1 MSERSCAS
9 LLLRRFVFRM
19 AEASAKRVT
28 GDEPQGTMG
37 RVQTAGEAP
46 ARSCV
51 VFLAK
56 KSFSWHGPIFG
67 LFKSWKRSIL
77 VAYCCKHCKL
87 WVDRWM
93 AQNFKT
99 WGRNNRQAAKESVL
113 LDSYES
119 KTSNKIFD
127 DLTVSGKSYIL
138 VFNLSFI
145 AESGLVKYSAGDYVS
160 IFRSFRPNPPNNE
173 QVTLWIERSARPS

>member
-1 MSERSCAS
+1 MQNS
-9 LLLRRFVFRM
+9 LLLMRFVFRM

-87 WVDRWM
+87 
-93 AQNFKT
+93 
-99 WGRNNRQAAKESVL
+99 
-113 LDSYES
+113 
-119 KTSNKIFD
+119 
-127 DLTVSGKSYIL
+127 
-138 VFNLSFI
+138 
-145 AESGLVKYSAGDYVS
+145 
-160 IFRSFRPNPPNNE
+160 
-173 QVTLWIERSARPS
+173 

>member
-1 MSERSCAS
+1 MAGPCLSIHCPWDNIITPFYAS
-9 LLLRRFVFRM
+9 LKTSYNLVFLEVYFKHPAGVTVCLGIFVWAYFSLRSTRFEVVG
-19 AEASAKRVT
+19 AKKNGCARRRHACLPLAHPFFLAPTTSIQALATQTRLPPPQALRFSHRRGERETRVT

-87 WVDRWM
+87 
-93 AQNFKT
+93 
-99 WGRNNRQAAKESVL
+99 
-113 LDSYES
+113 
-119 KTSNKIFD
+119 
-127 DLTVSGKSYIL
+127 
-138 VFNLSFI
+138 
-145 AESGLVKYSAGDYVS
+145 
-160 IFRSFRPNPPNNE
+160 
-173 QVTLWIERSARPS
+173 

>member
-1 MSERSCAS
+1 MTVRWNLDVWYCSKQEEMIEQWIINIMTHHGKALKMGLYNCVTRAVYNRPAS
-9 LLLRRFVFRM
+9 SSGASFFAWQRRAWNEWLVM
-19 AEASAKRVT
+19 KRT
-28 GDEPQGTMG
+28 GTMG
-37 RVQTAGEAP
+37 RVQTAGQTP
-46 ARSCV
+46 VRSCV

-113 LDSYES
+113 LDSYELR
-119 KTSNKIFD
+119 TSNKIFD
-127 DLTVSGKSYIL
+127 DLTV
-138 VFNLSFI
+138 I
-145 AESGLVKYSAGDYVS
+145 APFTPKNY
-160 IFRSFRPNPPNNE
+160 
-173 QVTLWIERSARPS
+173 

>member
-1 MSERSCAS
+1 MKATVLSLLSCIFVMFFTQRFRLYMFYLFPLSEPYNPPSWWTNALIAQNLRGELMRKICAASWIS

-19 AEASAKRVT
+19 AEASAKR

-87 WVDRWM
+87 WVDRWI
-93 AQNFKT
+93 AQNF
-99 WGRNNRQAAKESVL
+99 Q
-113 LDSYES
+113 
-119 KTSNKIFD
+119 
-127 DLTVSGKSYIL
+127 
-138 VFNLSFI
+138 NL
-145 AESGLVKYSAGDYVS
+145 
-160 IFRSFRPNPPNNE
+160 R
-173 QVTLWIERSARPS
+173 